1 MTRQATSPAL
11 ITQTKPHI
19 EHYIRQPDHRWLLE
33 EAEDLRSTI
42 HFPAIDCHLS
52 LAEAYDKVD
61 IVVVLRYPGSRQCL
75 TAGVGYHADAI
86 VHQTVVGG
94 ARRDQVP
101 TDHPVV
107 RTRKLVFGVWPRVE
121 YTQPGQM
128 KVCGCGVPSSA
139 GAPAMR

>member
-75 TAGVGYHADAI
+75 TARGRI
-86 VHQTVVGG
+86 P
-94 ARRDQVP
+94 RRCDCP
-101 TDHPVV
+101 PDGRRWRP
-107 RTRKLVFGVWPRVE
+107 
-121 YTQPGQM
+121 PG
-128 KVCGCGVPSSA
+128 SSSN
-139 GAPAMR
+139 